1 MKQYHKAGYDVY
13 HYDFETL
20 HQFLNQSQAA
30 EFNANVFDV
39 HDPSSR
45 GNSTS
50 WAGTST
56 YEEAVELCQKGWSE
70 GFEKLVRLKKRI
82 DEKVLSPI
90 VKPRQV
96 SDIVGY
102 NPSVADWLQGNPL
115 NMWNSAKKQIP
126 IFINIYLNMAY
137 NCGTDRDEI
146 FNRGIVVQSIVDALQ
161 DRGYSVRFKTCI
173 CVEYDDEMIF
183 AVFKL
188 KGEGEKLNIRK
199 TYFPL
204 CHPSF
209 FRRLV
214 FRLMET
220 TPVRYRGWESGYGHP
235 TNSRDLREI
244 INPGP
249 NDIVITQ
256 PSEIGI
262 RGYDIDDDLEAIL
275 EFTNL
280 QEILAKA

>member
-1 MKQYHKAGYDVY
+1 MKTYKKGGNRIY
-13 HYDFETL
+13 HYEFETL
-20 HQFLNQSQAA
+20 HQFLNETRAA
-30 EFNANVFDV
+30 KFNERVFDV
-39 HDPSSR
+39 HNPSSR
-45 GNSTS
+45 GNSAS

-70 GFEKLVRLKKRI
+70 NFDKLVRLKKRI

-90 VKPRQV
+90 VKPRQI

-102 NPSVADWLQGNPL
+102 NPSVPDWLLGNPL
-115 NMWNSAKKQIP
+115 NMWNSSKKQVP
-126 IFINIYLNMAY
+126 TFMDIYLNMAY
-137 NCGTDRDEI
+137 NCGTGRDEI
-146 FNRGIVVQSIVDALQ
+146 FNRGIVVQSLVDALQ
-161 DRGYSVRFKTCI
+161 DRGYIVRFKTCI
-173 CVEYDDEMIF
+173 CVEYDDEVIF
-183 AVFKL
+183 AVFRL

-204 CHPSF
+204 CHPAF

-220 TPVRYRGWESGYGHP
+220 TPVTHTGWESGYGR
-235 TNSRDLREI
+235 TTDSDDLREI

-256 PSEIGI
+256 PSEIGV

-275 EFTNL
+275 KFTNL